1 MDDIRLG
8 DLVQDKITG
17 FKGIVIAKTE
27 WLNQCTRVFVQPQEL
42 NKDGEP
48 IKPREFDLPDLTLL
62 EEDPLEYER
71 REGGKPDNGGPTT
84 EPTRHY

>member
-8 DLVQDKITG
+8 DLVQDKITS

-42 NKDGEP
+42 TKDGEP
-48 IKPREFDLPDLTLL
+48 VKAREFDITDLTLL
-62 EEDPLEYER
+62 EEDPLNYER
-71 REGGKPDNGGPTT
+71 RAGGEPDNGGPTT
-84 EPTRHY
+84 EPSRHY